1 MPSPGESGTTAMRLT
16 AVRRFVIAL
25 AVLSVGSAC
34 DRSPTEPPQ
43 PAALSASR
51 VGSIERPRKPRHAT
65 NLVPCSAL
73 PDLALTEVIG
83 PEGGYI
89 SVGPHLL
96 VIPAGALKRRVA
108 ITANLHFQPR
118 GHIGKAGL
126 RVNAVRFQPK
136 LKFQTPAYLV
146 MSYANCDPA
155 YLASLLPKQIVY
167 ANGALNIIL
176 ENEASDDY
184 PDARMVT
191 ALIDH
196 FSNYAVAW

>member
-1 MPSPGESGTTAMRLT
+1 MGWRGGGRLVT
-16 AVRRFVIAL
+16 GRAVWR
-25 AVLSVGSAC
+25 VGRAAAG
-34 DRSPTEPPQ
+34 PPPEPPH
-43 PAALSASR
+43 PPGLSASR

-73 PDLALTEVIG
+73 PDLSLTEVIG

-126 RVNAVRFQPK
+126 QVNAVRFQPK
-136 LKFQTPAYLV
+136 LKF
-146 MSYANCDPA
+146 
-155 YLASLLPKQIVY
+155 
-167 ANGALNIIL
+167 
-176 ENEASDDY
+176 
-184 PDARMVT
+184 
-191 ALIDH
+191 
-196 FSNYAVAW
+196 